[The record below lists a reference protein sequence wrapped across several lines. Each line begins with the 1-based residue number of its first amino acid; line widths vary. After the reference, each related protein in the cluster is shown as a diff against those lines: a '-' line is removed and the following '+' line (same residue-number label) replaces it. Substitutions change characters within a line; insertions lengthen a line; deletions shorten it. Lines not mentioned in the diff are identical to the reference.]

1 MSELNDLYQE
11 VILDHN
17 KNPRNWGHID
27 NPSKFSEGYNPLC
40 GDRIDLYLKI
50 DDSKVEDIRFE
61 GNGCAISK
69 ASASIM
75 TALVKGKT
83 FEEIKKLFD
92 EFHDVITH
100 GCEEH
105 EPSNANLE
113 VFCGVKEF
121 PTRVKCATL
130 AWHTLVDA
138 LNKD

>member
-50 DDSKVEDIRFE
+50 DDSKVEDIRFQ

>member
-27 NPSKFSEGYNPLC
+27 NPSKHSEGFNPLC
-40 GDRIDLYLKI
+40 GDKVDLFLKI
-50 DDSKVEDIRFE
+50 NDKRIEDIRFE

-83 FEEIKKLFD
+83 FEEVDVIYK
-92 EFHDVITH
+92 EFHNIITL
-100 GCEEH
+100 GCDDY

-121 PTRVKCATL
+121 PSRVKCAAL

-138 LNKD
+138 INKE